1 MNCGGGVNDG
11 GKGEEEE
18 EEEEEDEVHGRFG
31 LV

>member
-18 EEEEEDEVHGRFG
+18 EEEEDEVHGRFG